1 MKNETNIP
9 AISQNQM
16 TTPPVTNIV
25 LDKEKKSWWNSLT
38 DKQRQIIVSFS
49 IVLGISVVSVIAIKF
64 ASAKVKNIVANN
76 EENSSFGEKEY
87 STWAKQLK
95 MAFDNDGWWGTDENA
110 VRQVLRAVPSQEDF
124 HKVQASYR
132 KLYKGRNLIED
143 LTDELKATE
152 FNEMLAILQA
162 KPKKAKDVKEGV
174 IYNPHAWA
182 TRLYNAMSI
191 YYAGIFPGTDEDAI
205 LAVFSEMNSRQAFED
220 TKQAY
225 QSLYSVSLEDDLD
238 GDLDWSMDWRAI
250 INKKGA

>member
-1 MKNETNIP
+1 MKNETNIQTIP
-9 AISQNQM
+9 QNQPM
-16 TTPPVTNIV
+16 VNIK
-25 LDKEKKSWWNSLT
+25 LNKEKQSWWNSLT
-38 DKQRQIIVSFS
+38 DKQRQTIVSFS
-49 IVLGISVVSVIAIKF
+49 IVLGISIVSVIAIKF
-64 ASAKVKNIVANN
+64 ASNKIRNVVANN
-76 EENSSFGEKEY
+76 EENSSFGDKQH

-110 VRQVLRAVPSQEDF
+110 IRQVLRAIPSQQDF
-124 HKVQASYR
+124 QKVQTSYR

-143 LTDELKATE
+143 LTDELLATE

-162 KPKKAKDVKEGV
+162 KPERARDAKEGA

-205 LAVFSEMNSRQAFED
+205 LSVFSEMNSQKAFND

-225 QSLYSVSLEDDLD
+225 QSLYSTSLEDDLD
-238 GDLDWSMDWRAI
+238 GDLDWSLNWREI
-250 INKKGA
+250 INKKPNQ